1 MTDVLNPEQRKRCM
15 SRIRSKSTTPEQK
28 VRKALTAMG
37 FRYRLNVKKLP
48 GCPDVVIG
56 RLKLAIFVHGCFW
69 HRHDC
74 KYGQPRSATRTEFWE
89 KKLQGNV
96 ERDRRNQAALREL
109 GWRLLV
115 IWECQTRDVDKLNAA
130 LYEQLHS

>member
-1 MTDVLNPEQRKRCM
+1 M
-15 SRIRSKSTTPEQK
+15 SRIRSKNTTPEQK

-74 KYGQPRSATRTEFWE
+74 KYGQPKPKTRPEFWE

-96 ERDRRNQAALREL
+96 ERDQRNQQALKDQ
-109 GWRLLV
+109 GWRVLV
-115 IWECQTRDVDKLNAA
+115 IWECQTKKPDELAEILKDKILT
-130 LYEQLHS
+130 LSKQQ